1 MKKGFGLLEV
11 LVAALVLGFLVIAL
25 NRLQLGNREAI
36 LRIRARDAANIIAQH
51 VLDSLGALGINS
63 LDGTDTDPII
73 NDNINDPNAGR
84 EYEFEG
90 KNGKASMRFFVT
102 VIYSPANSNNSSNS
116 NRFIDEN
123 IDESTNLVSASSQFA
138 KNIQAT
144 VKWKFKDSYQ
154 SIKMSK
160 VVR

>member
-11 LVAALVLGFLVIAL
+11 LVAAIVLGFLVIAL

-51 VLDSLGALGINS
+51 VLDSLGALGVNS
-63 LDGTDTDPII
+63 LPNTGTII
-73 NDNINDPNAGR
+73 DDNVGR
-84 EYEFEG
+84 EYAFG
-90 KNGKASMRFFVT
+90 GNDDKNPMKFFVR
-102 VIYSPANSNNSSNS
+102 VEYLSSSNPD
-116 NRFIDEN
+116 NFIDVNTHEN
-123 IDESTNLVSASSQFA
+123 EGTKLEPASSNYFA
-138 KNIQAT
+138 RNIQAT
-144 VKWKFKDSYQ
+144 VKWKFKGSDQ

>member
-11 LVAALVLGFLVIAL
+11 LVAAIVLGFLVLAL

-51 VLDSLGALGINS
+51 VLDSLGAVGVNS
-63 LDGTDTDPII
+63 LPEGNPGDKII
-73 NDNINDPNAGR
+73 DNKSR
-84 EYEFEG
+84 EYVFGG
-90 KNGKASMRFFVT
+90 KDD
-102 VIYSPANSNNSSNS
+102 SNPMKFYVNVEYISSSNS
-116 NRFIDEN
+116 GNFIDAGTHEN
-123 IDESTNLVSASSQFA
+123 EGTNLVPASSQHFA
-138 KNIQAT
+138 RNIQAT
-144 VKWKFKDSYQ
+144 VSWDFKSSRQ

>member
-11 LVAALVLGFLVIAL
+11 LVAAIVLGFLVIAL
-25 NRLQLGNREAI
+25 NRLQIGNREAI

-63 LDGTDTDPII
+63 LPGNDNVPII
-73 NDNINDPNAGR
+73 DDPNGR
-84 EYEFEG
+84 DYSFGGKDDEKPMKFYVKVEYL
-90 KNGKASMRFFVT
+90 S
-102 VIYSPANSNNSSNS
+102 SPSSSSGN
-116 NRFIDEN
+116 FIDANTHEN
-123 IDESTNLVSASSQFA
+123 ESTNLVLSASSNYFA
-138 KNIQAT
+138 RNIQAT
-144 VKWKFKDSYQ
+144 VKWKFKGSDQ